1 MQRFGGRRMKGIP
14 VNAPKRDTL
23 RAASYNALWFLGP
36 LNKRV
41 KLSQALATGTADD
54 VRFAAQASLS
64 GVTCPKAHKRLELA
78 LRVPSV

>member
-1 MQRFGGRRMKGIP
+1 MKGTP

-23 RAASYNALWFLGP
+23 KAASYNALWFLGP

-54 VRFAAQASLS
+54 VRFAAQASLP
-64 GVTCPKAHKRLELA
+64 GVTCPKARKRLELA
-78 LRVPSV
+78 LRSSSV

>member
-1 MQRFGGRRMKGIP
+1 MKGTP

-23 RAASYNALWFLGP
+23 KAASYNALWFLGP

-41 KLSQALATGTADD
+41 KLSQALATGRSDD

-64 GVTCPKAHKRLELA
+64 GVTCPKARTRLEIA
-78 LRVPSV
+78 LRMPRV